1 MSRIGRKPIAIPA
14 GVDVTIADGNVVTV
28 KGPKGTLT
36 ETFNGRMTITKEGNE
51 IHVTRP
57 TDEKEDRAIHG
68 LTRTLIHNRVEGVT
82 NGFSKKLEINGVGY
96 RAQKAGKTASGE
108 FATEHAVKSG
118 KAALVIVSDES
129 SDNTKKKF
137 QNMCDYY
144 EVPVYFYGGKE
155 ELGHAMGKEFRASLA
170 ILDEGLAKS
179 IEKNLRL

>member
-1 MSRIGRKPIAIPA
+1 MNLAQ
-14 GVDVTIADGNVVTV
+14 
-28 KGPKGTLT
+28 
-36 ETFNGRMTITKEGNE
+36 
-51 IHVTRP
+51 
-57 TDEKEDRAIHG
+57 
-68 LTRTLIHNRVEGVT
+68 NRVLSMIG
-82 NGFSKKLEINGVGY
+82 L
-96 RAQKAGKTASGE
+96 AQKAGKTASGE
-108 FATEHAVKSG
+108 FATEHAVKAG

-179 IEKNLRL
+179 IEKNLKF

>member
-68 LTRTLIHNRVEGVT
+68 LTRTLIHNMVEGVT

-96 RAQKAGKTASGE
+96 RAQKAGKTLTLNLGYSHVITFDEFDDIKFNKQTVGQIAAQIREKRPPEPYLGKGIRYTGE
-108 FATEHAVKSG
+108 HIRRKAG
-118 KAALVIVSDES
+118 K
-129 SDNTKKKF
+129 T
-137 QNMCDYY
+137 
-144 EVPVYFYGGKE
+144 GK
-155 ELGHAMGKEFRASLA
+155 
-170 ILDEGLAKS
+170 
-179 IEKNLRL
+179 

>member
-68 LTRTLIHNRVEGVT
+68 LTRTLIHNMVEGVT

-96 RAQKAGKTASGE
+96 RAQKAGKTLTLNLGYSHVITFDE
-108 FATEHAVKSG
+108 FDDIKFYVPSQTEI
-118 KAALVIVSDES
+118 IVSGINKQTVGQIAAQIRE
-129 SDNTKKKF
+129 KRPPEP
-137 QNMCDYY
+137 YL
-144 EVPVYFYGGKE
+144 GKGIRYTGE
-155 ELGHAMGKEFRASLA
+155 HIRRKAGKT
-170 ILDEGLAKS
+170 GK
-179 IEKNLRL
+179 

>member
-68 LTRTLIHNRVEGVT
+68 LTRTLIHNMVEGVT

-96 RAQKAGKTASGE
+96 RAQKAGKTLTLNLGYSHVITFDE
-108 FATEHAVKSG
+108 FDDIKFDVPSQTEI
-118 KAALVIVSDES
+118 IVSGI
-129 SDNTKKKF
+129 NK
-137 QNMCDYY
+137 Q
-144 EVPVYFYGGKE
+144 PVGQIAAQIREKRPPEPYLGKGIRYTGE
-155 ELGHAMGKEFRASLA
+155 HIRRKAGKT
-170 ILDEGLAKS
+170 GK
-179 IEKNLRL
+179 

>member
-68 LTRTLIHNRVEGVT
+68 LTRTLIHNMVEGVT

-96 RAQKAGKTASGE
+96 RAQKAGKTLTLNLGYSHVITFDE
-108 FATEHAVKSG
+108 FDDIKFDVPSQTEI
-118 KAALVIVSDES
+118 IVSGINKQTVDQIAAQIRE
-129 SDNTKKKF
+129 KRPPEP
-137 QNMCDYY
+137 YL
-144 EVPVYFYGGKE
+144 GKGIRYTGE
-155 ELGHAMGKEFRASLA
+155 HIRRKAGKT
-170 ILDEGLAKS
+170 GK
-179 IEKNLRL
+179 

>member
-68 LTRTLIHNRVEGVT
+68 LTRTLIHNMVEGVT

-96 RAQKAGKTASGE
+96 RAQKAEKTLTLNLGYSHVITFDEFDDIKFDVPSQTEIIVSGINKQTVGQIAAQIREKRPPEPYLGKGIRYTGEHIRRKAGKT
-108 FATEHAVKSG
+108 G
-118 KAALVIVSDES
+118 K
-129 SDNTKKKF
+129 
-137 QNMCDYY
+137 
-144 EVPVYFYGGKE
+144 
-155 ELGHAMGKEFRASLA
+155 
-170 ILDEGLAKS
+170 
-179 IEKNLRL
+179 

>member
-68 LTRTLIHNRVEGVT
+68 LTRTLIHNMVEGVT

-96 RAQKAGKTASGE
+96 RAQKAGKTLTLNLGYSHVITFDE
-108 FATEHAVKSG
+108 FDDIKFDVPSQTEI
-118 KAALVIVSDES
+118 IVSGINKQTVGQIDAQIRE
-129 SDNTKKKF
+129 KRPPEP
-137 QNMCDYY
+137 YL
-144 EVPVYFYGGKE
+144 GKGIRYTGE
-155 ELGHAMGKEFRASLA
+155 HIRRKAGKT
-170 ILDEGLAKS
+170 GK
-179 IEKNLRL
+179 

>member
-68 LTRTLIHNRVEGVT
+68 LTRTLIHNMVEGVT

-96 RAQKAGKTASGE
+96 RAQKAGTTLTLNLGYSHVITFDE
-108 FATEHAVKSG
+108 FDDIKFDVPSQTEI
-118 KAALVIVSDES
+118 IVSGINKQTVGQIAAQIRE
-129 SDNTKKKF
+129 KRPPEP
-137 QNMCDYY
+137 YL
-144 EVPVYFYGGKE
+144 GKGIRYTGE
-155 ELGHAMGKEFRASLA
+155 HIRRKAGKT
-170 ILDEGLAKS
+170 GK
-179 IEKNLRL
+179 